1 MAIKLEDKPNTVA
14 PNADYPYGNIQDN
27 TGSNNG
33 TPVNTLVYADFH
45 QFFAKMMAES
55 GIVYNDQPDNATD
68 GFQYWLALVEAIKNN
83 CAFFDDIS
91 SSIILNGSITALT
104 KSIKSFKN
112 GFTRVIIQ
120 VTGSTTIS
128 ANSNLATGFTVPI
141 GTEMPIRAIVT
152 VGGVNTGVDLILN
165 SIGQLKNLTA
175 ISGSPYAITIQFV
188 L

>member
-14 PNADYPYGNIQDN
+14 PNSDYPYGNIQDN

-33 TPVNTLVYADFH
+33 TPVNILVYADFH

-55 GIVYNDQPDNATD
+55 GIVYNDQPDNATN
-68 GFQYWLALVEAIKNN
+68 GFQYWLALIEAVKNN
-83 CAFFDDIS
+83 CNASTDIS
-91 SSIILNGSITALT
+91 ASITLNGSLTPLT
-104 KSIKSFKN
+104 KTITKFKN
-112 GFTRVIIQ
+112 GFTRVILQ
-120 VTGSTTIS
+120 VTGSTTIAAS
-128 ANSNLATGFTVPI
+128 SNLATGFVVAP

-152 VGGVNTGVDLILN
+152 VSGVNTGIDLILN
-165 SIGQLKNLTA
+165 SIGQLINLTA